1 MSNHR
6 NGVGAN
12 GSHHRNSSDGWG
24 VVPEN
29 DRPLWSR
36 YMLDYCPW
44 FPGATIMTLISDGII
59 NGGTRAPQVWKETAQ
74 ELHSA
79 GFTPIRYFL
88 LAELLSGAR
97 KKGEL
102 DQEAHGHLFKQWYQ
116 DPFPAFRLE
125 AEAWKPWLERLK
137 QAQSPIRALSHMLHG
152 EKLSPMGMV
161 VSYSGE
167 RMRIVS
173 D

>member
-1 MSNHR
+1 MSKNR
-6 NGVGAN
+6 NGVGASTSN
-12 GSHHRNSSDGWG
+12 HRKPSDGWG
-24 VVPEN
+24 AVPED

-44 FPGATIMTLISDGII
+44 FPGATVMTLIADGIV

-74 ELHSA
+74 ELHGA
-79 GFTPIRYFL
+79 GFTPLRYFL

-102 DQEAHGHLFKQWYQ
+102 DEEAHGHLFKQWYQ
-116 DPFPAFRLE
+116 EPCPAFRLE
-125 AEAWKPWLERLK
+125 AQAWKPWLERLK

-152 EKLSPMGMV
+152 AKQAPLGMV
-161 VSYSGE
+161 ISLSGAPT
-167 RMRIVS
+167 RIVS

>member
-1 MSNHR
+1 
-6 NGVGAN
+6 
-12 GSHHRNSSDGWG
+12 
-24 VVPEN
+24 
-29 DRPLWSR
+29 
-36 YMLDYCPW
+36 
-44 FPGATIMTLISDGII
+44 MTLIADGIV

-79 GFTPIRYFL
+79 GFTPLRYFL

-102 DQEAHGHLFKQWYQ
+102 DEAAHGYLFKQWYQ

-125 AEAWKPWLERLK
+125 AQAWKPWLERLQ
-137 QAQSPIRALSHMLHG
+137 QAQSPIRALSYMLHG
-152 EKLSPMGMV
+152 EKLPPLGMV
-161 VSYSGE
+161 ASFSGE
-167 RMRIVS
+167 PMRIVS